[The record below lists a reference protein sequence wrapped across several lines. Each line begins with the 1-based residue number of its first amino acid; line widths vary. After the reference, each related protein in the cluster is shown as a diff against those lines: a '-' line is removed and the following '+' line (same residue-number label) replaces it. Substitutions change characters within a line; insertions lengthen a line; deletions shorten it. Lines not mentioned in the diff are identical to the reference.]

1 MTGCTVCI
9 EDNTTFPGEDNQE
22 EYEALQQ
29 LSSGFKRQILNRSLE
44 DLSKS
49 SKLLVYPSYLD
60 YLGEENPEK
69 DDRFIL
75 KADESESYKSENL
88 VGFIGS
94 GNEQLIIESRFGKL
108 LFPYLLEKVFRIYIA
123 KDFGFDTD
131 SGLTILDILCFLFP
145 IYLKSALAKGLYK
158 RYVSHSYNDPNLR
171 GKLDIPRF
179 IKEDIPFLGKVAY
192 SRREFSF
199 DNGITELIC
208 CTIDYIE
215 TQKHLSFVL
224 SDVQSEVRE
233 IKEITTSYRPQN
245 RKKIVEWNKRHM
257 VRNGFYSD
265 YRPLQMLCLN
275 ILQNGKSALGSNQ
288 DQVCGVLFDCAW
300 LWEEYVNTLI
310 GEEFYHPQNKVKQG
324 AQHLLYTDKDK
335 ENNVSRIYPDFIG
348 KRIPRTIADAK
359 YKPVDHIDSGDRLRM
374 IGYLWRFNSSPRYF
388 IFPEKEGED
397 KKDGF
402 KWYRAEGF
410 DSTGFDDAK
419 EKSNESKGALAM
431 VACGVEIPRQAEN
444 YGDFSEKMAKAEQAF
459 KDRFFKRIANRGED

>member
-1 MTGCTVCI
+1 MAECPVCI
-9 EDNTTFPGEDNQE
+9 KDNTTFPGEDNQE
-22 EYEALQQ
+22 EYEALQR
-29 LSSGFKRQILNRSLE
+29 LSDDFKKQILNRSLE
-44 DLSKS
+44 NLSKS

-60 YLGEENPEK
+60 YLGGENPE

-75 KADESESYKSENL
+75 KASENQYKSGNL
-88 VGFIGS
+88 VGFIGY

-123 KDFGFDTD
+123 KDFGFGTD
-131 SGLTILDILCFLFP
+131 SGLTILDILCFSFP
-145 IYLKSALAKGLYK
+145 IYLKSALSKGLYK
-158 RYVSHSYNDPNLR
+158 RYVSHAYNDPNLR

-179 IKEDIPFLGKVAY
+179 IKEDIPFLGKIAY

-199 DNGITELIC
+199 DNGITELIR

-215 TQKHLSFVL
+215 RQKHLSFVL
-224 SDVQSEVRE
+224 SDVQSEVRKV
-233 IKEITTSYRPQN
+233 KEITTSYRPQN
-245 RKKIVEWNKRHM
+245 KKKIVEWNKRHM

-265 YRPLQMLCLN
+265 YRPLQMLCLD
-275 ILQNGKSALGSNQ
+275 ILQNGKSALGSNH
-288 DQVCGVLFDCAW
+288 DQLYGVLFDCAW
-300 LWEEYVNTLI
+300 LWEEYVNILI
-310 GEEFYHPQNKVKQG
+310 GEKFYHPQNKVKQG
-324 AQHLLYTDKDK
+324 DQHLLYNDN
-335 ENNVSRIYPDFIG
+335 ENNVSPIYPDFIG

-359 YKPVDHIDSGDRLRM
+359 YKPINHIYPEDRLRM
-374 IGYLWRFNSSPRYF
+374 IGYLWRFNSLPGYF

-402 KWYRAEGF
+402 KWYKAEGF
-410 DSTGFDDAK
+410 DSTDFDDAK

-444 YGDFSEKMAKAEQAF
+444 YEVFSEKMAKAEQEF

>member
-1 MTGCTVCI
+1 MVCI
-9 EDNTTFPGEDNQE
+9 EDNTTFSGEDNQE
-22 EYEALQQ
+22 EYKALQQ
-29 LSSGFKRQILNRSLE
+29 LSSGFKKQILNRSLE

-60 YLGEENPEK
+60 YLGGENPEK

-75 KADESESYKSENL
+75 KADESEGPYKSGNL
-88 VGFIGS
+88 VGFIGY
-94 GNEQLIIESRFGKL
+94 GNEQLIIKSRFGKL

-123 KDFGFDTD
+123 KDFGFGTD
-131 SGLTILDILCFLFP
+131 SGLTILDILCFSFP

-158 RYVSHSYNDPNLR
+158 RYVSHSYNNPNLR

-199 DNGITELIC
+199 DNGITELIR

-215 TQKHLSFVL
+215 RQKHLSFVL

-233 IKEITTSYRPQN
+233 VKEITTSYRPQN
-245 RKKIVEWNKRHM
+245 KKKIVEGNKRHM

-265 YRPLQMLCLN
+265 YRPLQMLCLD

-288 DQVCGVLFDCAW
+288 DQVYGVLFDCAW
-300 LWEEYVNTLI
+300 IWEEYVNTLI

-324 AQHLLYTDKDK
+324 AQHLPYTDKDNK
-335 ENNVSRIYPDFIG
+335 ENNVSPIYPDFIG

-374 IGYLWRFNSSPRYF
+374 IGYLWRFNSSPGYF

-410 DSTGFDDAK
+410 DSTGFDNAK

-431 VACGVEIPRQAEN
+431 VACGVEISQQAEN
-444 YGDFSEKMAKAEQAF
+444 YGDFSEKMAEAEQEF